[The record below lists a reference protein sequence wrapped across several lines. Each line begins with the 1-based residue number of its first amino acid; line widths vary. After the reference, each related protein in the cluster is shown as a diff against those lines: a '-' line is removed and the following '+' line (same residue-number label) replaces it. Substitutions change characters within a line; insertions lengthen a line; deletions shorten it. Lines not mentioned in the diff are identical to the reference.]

1 MGIADVA
8 TTSSKFAN
16 GQWSVLVVHPKVRW
30 GSGSA
35 SVLKQADRQLE
46 EAVALVNNLPNMIA
60 VDSLIM
66 PVDYNTKRKS
76 IGATGNL
83 EKLVARRETARATAL
98 MVNVDVLSPAQQE
111 ELFGIFE
118 VPIFDRYN
126 IVLSTFKEFA
136 RTDEAR
142 LQISLAE
149 IPYIKHRIHALAS
162 KRLNSRPEILH
173 VEQQCA
179 EIEGGDLNE
188 ILRKRGQDLRRNL
201 KEATRRATEQ
211 QSGGS
216 KHSSDAAVIAVV
228 GYTNAGKTSLVK
240 RLTGAESLK
249 PKDQLFATLDTTRHV
264 AKLPSGRST
273 VFTDTIGF
281 LSDLPIHLI
290 AAFEATLAHVKSAVN
305 MIHVLL
311 LLLLFPS
318 TINTVTQDDA
328 SHYELLPKSIQHD
341 AAVWSAVLR
350 NSQNMMMLNVVG
362 MTNST
367 MRIQIDNSETAI
379 RKRYIKRTSSLT
391 LPEELAFESVENGQQ
406 EAEIVGGNKKLKV
419 VVTYK
424 PFLVNVI
431 NEYDE
436 LVLQVNKYQKLKI
449 EEFKSFIDR
458 KQYGSNSVGVDI
470 AFVNFKTAYG
480 LPEHADA
487 FALRNTVGNTDPYQL
502 YNYAE
507 YTSVLYGFNY
517 PYFMAHFND
526 RAAGFLWYNSLKTVF
541 SSYNGNRTCQHDSKK
556 NAKNWSEDSV
566 CSLVSE
572 DGRADILLFLGP
584 LRSLPKSHTRVGA
597 ILNDKYFLEFYA
609 KSNLEKA
616 VPIMTLEQQIRK
628 LNQPEDA
635 RTQIDCLETPLVKYF
650 IDKEYRRRSD
660 YDVRKA
666 KRELK
671 KAEKHKNPLRRRLQE
686 ASEDFEMKANRVM
699 TEKEKEKLEK
709 IEARRKEKNAIRK
722 QKFWRKRRGN

>member
-1 MGIADVA
+1 MGRADVA

-76 IGATGNL
+76 IWAAGNL

-162 KRLNSRPEILH
+162 KRLHSRPEILH
-173 VEQQCA
+173 VEQQYA

-188 ILRKRGQDLRRNL
+188 ILRKREQDLRRDL

-228 GYTNAGKTSLVK
+228 GYTNTGKTSLVK

-264 AKLPSGRST
+264 AKLPSGRSA

-290 AAFEATLAHVKSAVN
+290 AAFEATLAHVKSADVI
-305 MIHVLL
+305 IHLRDVSNPDWKAQEEDVVATL
-311 LLLLFPS
+311 
-318 TINTVTQDDA
+318 
-328 SHYELLPKSIQHD
+328 KSIGVAREVMAERMITVD
-341 AAVWSAVLR
+341 
-350 NSQNMMMLNVVG
+350 NK
-362 MTNST
+362 
-367 MRIQIDNSETAI
+367 IDKDTSVDSPE
-379 RKRYIKRTSSLT
+379 SSLSESSSIRISCKT
-391 LPEELAFESVENGQQ
+391 GDGMAELIG
-406 EAEIVGGNKKLKV
+406 
-419 VVTYK
+419 
-424 PFLVNVI
+424 VI
-431 NEYDE
+431 NEK
-436 LVLQVNKYQKLKI
+436 V
-449 EEFKSFIDR
+449 S
-458 KQYGSNSVGVDI
+458 I
-470 AFVNFKTAYG
+470 ATKCKTIR
-480 LPEHADA
+480 
-487 FALRNTVGNTDPYQL
+487 LRL
-502 YNYAE
+502 
-507 YTSVLYGFNY
+507 
-517 PYFMAHFND
+517 
-526 RAAGFLWYNSLKTVF
+526 
-541 SSYNGNRTCQHDSKK
+541 
-556 NAKNWSEDSV
+556 
-566 CSLVSE
+566 
-572 DGRADILLFLGP
+572 
-584 LRSLPKSHTRVGA
+584 
-597 ILNDKYFLEFYA
+597 
-609 KSNLEKA
+609 
-616 VPIMTLEQQIRK
+616 
-628 LNQPEDA
+628 
-635 RTQIDCLETPLVKYF
+635 
-650 IDKEYRRRSD
+650 
-660 YDVRKA
+660 DVRSPVIEWLYHNEFVVVEPISDGNMLIFDVVMNESEIGRFRKKFA
-666 KRELK
+666 HLKR
-671 KAEKHKNPLRRRLQE
+671 KN
-686 ASEDFEMKANRVM
+686 
-699 TEKEKEKLEK
+699 
-709 IEARRKEKNAIRK
+709 
-722 QKFWRKRRGN
+722 